1 MPNRFHILR
10 FFRDTEARLRELAQ
24 QDPPAVRPGLLYLAD
39 EISIQATALKQ
50 ELIAERL
57 IC

>member
-1 MPNRFHILR
+1 MTSSIHILR
-10 FFRDTEARLRELAQ
+10 FFRNAEARLRQLAR
-24 QDPPAVRPGLLYLAD
+24 QDSSDITSNLRQLAD
-39 EISIQATALKQ
+39 EVAVHATELKR